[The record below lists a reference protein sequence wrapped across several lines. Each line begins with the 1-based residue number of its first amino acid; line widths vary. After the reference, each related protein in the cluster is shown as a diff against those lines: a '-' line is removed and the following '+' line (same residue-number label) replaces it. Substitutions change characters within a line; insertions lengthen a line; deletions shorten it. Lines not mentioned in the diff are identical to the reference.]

1 MRNNESQ
8 LSFIRYYVNV
18 LVALAPGAA
27 MKSGILALFAA
38 TLIIP
43 AFPVRTRAQ
52 GIRSSPSAVA
62 ANGTI
67 TVYVRDEFGEPL
79 TIIPQIK
86 LTVVGMG
93 TTPPS
98 PAQTTGDGWV
108 FSNLDPGQEY
118 QVEVKADGYQTSY
131 DTATLPPLDRAS
143 ANVIVFLKPL
153 GQKSDFRS
161 PGGHYILAPRAA
173 KEVQHGLSDLRS
185 RKFASARKHLE
196 KALQMAPGN
205 PYVNYVMGMIYL
217 VSQQAA
223 LAKPYLEKSVSID
236 PRQPPSLLALGTARF
251 QTGDYAGASEILEE
265 DVQLDARSWKA
276 QWMLAEAY
284 LRQRNYVKSREYA
297 ERALQNGKQNAVRAQ
312 LLLGQAL
319 AGLGDREQAVGT
331 FEHYLSS
338 FPQDPDAAKIRSY
351 IEALKEPAPVV
362 VPAAAGPAAT
372 AADSPKSAPEASPAA
387 PPPMP
392 ITAPPVELPPKQDW
406 APPDID
412 AVAPYAISGAA
423 CSLPN
428 ILRAAGKNASQFV
441 STLQEFSAMEDYQSV
456 EINRDES
463 LESPRIRRF
472 SYVVAIEDPR
482 PNVIEIREI
491 RNQGVVT
498 SELPGRLADL
508 GAPALALVFHPIY
521 RDDFEWKCEGLG
533 EWNNK
538 PAWLVHFQQRADR
551 PTSLLAA
558 YETPSHEYALPLK
571 GRAWISQNGAVMHL
585 ETDLTHGMTAIDLM
599 RQHFSIDYQPVSF
612 KSHEVQLWLPE
623 SVDVYLQY
631 QGHFIH
637 NFHRYSNFKLFWVG
651 TSQEMAK
658 PKETDQKQ

>member
-1 MRNNESQ
+1 MKTKPTARFGFLDEICTAMRSR
-8 LSFIRYYVNV
+8 F
-18 LVALAPGAA
+18 LVF
-27 MKSGILALFAA
+27 FAT

-43 AFPVRTRAQ
+43 AFPVRARAQ
-52 GIRSSPSAVA
+52 GIRLSPSAVT

-79 TIIPQIK
+79 SLIPQIK

-93 TTPPS
+93 STPPS

-108 FSNLDPGQEY
+108 FSDLGPGQEY
-118 QVEVKADGYQTSY
+118 QVEVNADGYQTAY

-153 GQKSDFRS
+153 GQKNDFRS

-173 KEVQHGLSDLRS
+173 KEVQHGLNDLRS
-185 RKFASARKHLE
+185 RKLASARKHLE
-196 KALQMAPGN
+196 RALQMAPGN

-223 LAKPYLEKSVSID
+223 LARPYLEKSVSID

-265 DVQLDARSWKA
+265 DVQLDASSWKA
-276 QWMLAEAY
+276 QWTLAEAY
-284 LRQRNYVKSREYA
+284 LRQRNYVKAREYA
-297 ERALQNGKQNAVRAQ
+297 ERALQNGKQNAVRVE

-319 AGLGDREQAVGT
+319 AGVGEREQAVST
-331 FEHYLSS
+331 FEHYLRL

-351 IEALKEPAPVV
+351 VESLKELAPVV
-362 VPAAAGPAAT
+362 VPATAGPAAG
-372 AADSPKSAPEASPAA
+372 APESPKSRPEASPAA
-387 PPPMP
+387 PPSMP
-392 ITAPPVELPPKQDW
+392 ITVPPVELPPKENW

-412 AVAPYAISGAA
+412 AAAPYAISGAA

-428 ILRAAGKNASQFV
+428 VLRAAGQKADQFV
-441 STLQEFSAMEDYQSV
+441 STLQEFSAMENYQSV
-456 EINRDES
+456 EIKRDES
-463 LESPRIRRF
+463 LESPQIRKF
-472 SYVVAIEDPR
+472 SYVVTIEDSR
-482 PNVIEIREI
+482 PNVIEIHEI
-491 RNQGVVT
+491 RNQGIAT
-498 SELPGRLADL
+498 SALPGRLADL

-533 EWNNK
+533 EWNSK
-538 PAWLVHFQQRADR
+538 PAWLVHFQQRSDR

-558 YETPSHEYALPLK
+558 YETPSQEYALPLK
-571 GRAWISQNGAVMHL
+571 GRAWISQSGAVMHL
-585 ETDLTHGMTAIDLM
+585 ETDLTHGMTAIDLI

-612 KSHEVQLWLPE
+612 KSHKVQLWLPE

-631 QGHFIH
+631 HGHFIH

-651 TSQEMAK
+651 TSQKMAK
-658 PKETDQKQ
+658 PKVADQNQ